1 MNDDMKRKLVYGLIS
16 LALSLLATRL
26 ALYLTDKLL
35 GKREDERLTG

>member
-26 ALYLTDKLL
+26 AVYLTDMLL
-35 GKREDERLTG
+35 GKEEGDLVG